1 MNTCADAF
9 SLGNSSAVPAR
20 RSGFRVPFG
29 LRDGRAWAPSE
40 VARGKACGCV
50 CPGCGA
56 ALVAKAQTSRR
67 RRPHFAHLT
76 DTGCQ
81 TGRETGIHLRAKQ
94 LIAERRQLRVP
105 AWDGNWIEMPNP
117 PPASDADGHVH
128 VRRSVSYPARHP
140 ALPKGDLES
149 RFGA

>member
-1 MNTCADAF
+1 MNTFADAF
-9 SLGNSSAVPAR
+9 SLCNSSAGPSR

-81 TGRETGIHLRAKQ
+81 TGRE
-94 LIAERRQLRVP
+94 
-105 AWDGNWIEMPNP
+105 
-117 PPASDADGHVH
+117 
-128 VRRSVSYPARHP
+128 RSEEHTSELQSLMRTSYAVFS
-140 ALPKGDLES
+140 LKKKTK
-149 RFGA
+149 